1 MLLKELGV
9 LLLSLPVQSHFLYF
23 MMIIIYL
30 THQIGHEFPGDKN
43 IA

>member
-23 MMIIIYL
+23 MIIIYL